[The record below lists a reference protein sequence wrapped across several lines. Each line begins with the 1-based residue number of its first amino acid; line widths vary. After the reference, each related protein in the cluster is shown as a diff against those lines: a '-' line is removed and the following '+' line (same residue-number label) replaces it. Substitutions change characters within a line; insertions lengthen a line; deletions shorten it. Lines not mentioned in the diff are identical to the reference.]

1 MEIVIKNLSKI
12 FKGDEKK
19 GIDDTIAVNNVSI
32 NIKNN
37 ELVGLLGPS
46 GCGKSTTLYMIAGL
60 KEPSSGEIWFD
71 NEEVTNLASEKRG
84 IGFVFQN
91 YALYP
96 HMNVYKNIAFPLT
109 NLKIDAYKKEYKIE
123 MLTKENEILSNY
135 EELVNIIKD
144 SSLNNKISKE
154 RAIVFIID
162 KYIISPSFAKRLFN
176 HKLFTIS
183 SKEELK
189 NKVDNI
195 INENN
200 IKIKEIKDKYLK
212 RNLKIDDSFYITN
225 LNDEKIIQR
234 RKLVYDEI
242 DLMVREVARLVQIE
256 EQLDKKP
263 KELSGGQQQRVA
275 IARALVKKPRVL
287 LLDEPLSNLDARLRI
302 KTREEI
308 KRIQKETGITTV
320 FVTHD
325 QEEAMSICD
334 EIVVMNNGKVMQ
346 EGKPIEI
353 YKNPSNLFVAKF
365 LGTPPINVFKGI
377 IKEDGIYVDNEKI
390 SSLKNENYINKE
402 VYVGIRPEGFIF
414 VSSKKDEDN
423 LDTISLRV
431 KEITL
436 NGKDTTLTL
445 EHDSFIGEN
454 IKIVVDSDLNINI
467 DTYQFK
473 IKTNKMFVFDID
485 SEERI
490 EIK

>member
-1 MEIVIKNLSKI
+1 MYIS
-12 FKGDEKK
+12 
-19 GIDDTIAVNNVSI
+19 
-32 NIKNN
+32 
-37 ELVGLLGPS
+37 
-46 GCGKSTTLYMIAGL
+46 
-60 KEPSSGEIWFD
+60 
-71 NEEVTNLASEKRG
+71 
-84 IGFVFQN
+84 
-91 YALYP
+91 
-96 HMNVYKNIAFPLT
+96 
-109 NLKIDAYKKEYKIE
+109 
-123 MLTKENEILSNY
+123 
-135 EELVNIIKD
+135 
-144 SSLNNKISKE
+144 SSLN
-154 RAIVFIID
+154 
-162 KYIISPSFAKRLFN
+162 YIINKNLEELNTSIKPYRSFASL
-176 HKLFTIS
+176 
-183 SKEELK
+183 
-189 NKVDNI
+189 
-195 INENN
+195 
-200 IKIKEIKDKYLK
+200 IKELYNSDKYLK
-212 RNLKIDDSFYITN
+212 TDNGIIISYAFDSSFIEQVNIINILLKDY
-225 LNDEKIIQR
+225 
-234 RKLVYDEI
+234 LVNDEI

-365 LGTPPINVFKGI
+365 LGTPLINVFKGI

-402 VYVGIRPEGFIF
+402 VYVGIRPEGFII
-414 VSSKKDEDN
+414 VPSKNEDN

-467 DTYQFK
+467 DTYQFE

-485 SEERI
+485 GEERI